1 MYPSRISIKTKQTI
15 EIENCPKSSLI
26 KIAGLKPTIDGQK
39 HVISVFLVFV
49 SLDQSVFYRCLLV
62 KPGTSCHIG
71 FVSVFSGLF
80 LQKFAKTTE
89 YIEANL
95 SRFQRF
101 IMVQPCSFHPFFL
114 CLVLRCLLQQS
125 YCWQHSTPP
134 FLLRGWDPTKE
145 WKPFAK
151 SMEQPKH
158 LKCTLGMP
166 KKVSSDKFLPFCS
179 IFSNTCDENN
189 SS

>member
-71 FVSVFSGLF
+71 FVSVCSRLF

-89 YIEANL
+89 YVEANL

-101 IMVQPCSFHPFFL
+101 IMVQPCSFHPFFPL
-114 CLVLRCLLQQS
+114 SRVTVFAPAILLLATFHPTFFAERMRSHKGMEAFRKVNGATQALEM
-125 YCWQHSTPP
+125 HS
-134 FLLRGWDPTKE
+134 WD
-145 WKPFAK
+145 A
-151 SMEQPKH
+151 
-158 LKCTLGMP
+158 
-166 KKVSSDKFLPFCS
+166 
-179 IFSNTCDENN
+179 
-189 SS
+189 